1 VLQVPRVSQWRLTGD
16 KLRTYVAEQ
25 PGRRYHLKLL
35 SATGE
40 FRRPGRSSSVPR
52 RTQKHLGRLIV
63 GVRHRDGQVVEE
75 LSYKLGGS
83 LLSDGDFAAGK
94 WSAVGNCAA
103 SPATAST
110 AQLGARVL
118 PGGGPAGRPALDLSA
133 NAGSAC
139 EMRFLAWRSGPL
151 FVSLWVRNVNG
162 SAPRM
167 CLWQLPVKAC
177 APMSPLPPSTS
188 LSRWYHY
195 QTIVTPNARTRRLML
210 FLYADVYTAGTLT
223 TNEYADVVVRRSPVV
238 LQPVIVATPQ
248 SHERQAPALY
258 PTGGSFSPDWIGP
271 PGDLRVE
278 VDGLRNGWIGP
289 HPMKTPPRFGPSSWY
304 LLARF
309 ASLLA
314 AGLLLALAL
323 SLWPGVRYRLATGR

>member
-1 VLQVPRVSQWRLTGD
+1 
-16 KLRTYVAEQ
+16 
-25 PGRRYHLKLL
+25 
-35 SATGE
+35 
-40 FRRPGRSSSVPR
+40 
-52 RTQKHLGRLIV
+52 
-63 GVRHRDGQVVEE
+63 
-75 LSYKLGGS
+75 
-83 LLSDGDFAAGK
+83 
-94 WSAVGNCAA
+94 
-103 SPATAST
+103 
-110 AQLGARVL
+110 
-118 PGGGPAGRPALDLSA
+118 
-133 NAGSAC
+133 
-139 EMRFLAWRSGPL
+139 
-151 FVSLWVRNVNG
+151 
-162 SAPRM
+162 
-167 CLWQLPVKAC
+167 
-177 APMSPLPPSTS
+177 
-188 LSRWYHY
+188 
-195 QTIVTPNARTRRLML
+195 
-210 FLYADVYTAGTLT
+210 VYTAGTLT